1 MPPERLFF
9 LPAWFFFSQFLS
21 MQVFSKTMGP
31 EEKSDAEVDL
41 TRVVSIQAAVGL
53 IPERLAQVKPATLF
67 NQRVVFNPNQEATLS
82 N

>member
-1 MPPERLFF
+1 
-9 LPAWFFFSQFLS
+9 
-21 MQVFSKTMGP
+21 MGP